1 MFYTSTQIYV
11 NKHTTPQNKGKYVG
25 YMQMSG
31 QMGAFTGG
39 LAFSFLLIIYGDYY
53 AAMWFMIAFP
63 VISTLIIIF
72 KFESKK
78 E

>member
-1 MFYTSTQIYV
+1 
-11 NKHTTPQNKGKYVG
+11 
-25 YMQMSG
+25 MQMSG